1 MILIWGS
8 ACLQA
13 DETMVNKKSI
23 FYGLIVAVFTAVFV
37 MPSFAAD
44 DSCMSEDKDMIAA
57 PFAMCSTHAYN
68 IGKTENP
75 DSADRALMKEVIGL
89 KTTFFTQQL
98 YKQYDQLESMVRR
111 LKTQLKKAVLTNNLK
126 AAGAKS
132 EKDDD
137 SGSSYS
143 ASKDDYVQISGAK
156 DCTTSWSKKEIF
168 DCLAGNYI
176 LIKNGDKSTAYKK
189 QLKTDYNLAC
199 KNVAADDKCSDTYKC
214 KKSISGNNFSEC
226 LNDLYSL
233 IVAGKEAAAD
243 TEAKRNNPFQ
253 HLMNNNN
260 SGS

>member
-1 MILIWGS
+1 MK
-8 ACLQA
+8 
-13 DETMVNKKSI
+13 MKKSI
-23 FYGLIVAVFTAVFV
+23 FYGLIVAGFTAVFV

-44 DSCMSEDKDMIAA
+44 DACMSEDNDAIAA

-68 IGKTENP
+68 IGMTENP
-75 DSADRALMKEVIGL
+75 NSADRALMKEVIGL

-137 SGSSYS
+137 SSSYS
-143 ASKDDYVQISGAK
+143 ASKNDYVQISGAK

-168 DCLAGNYI
+168 DCLAGNYT

-189 QLKTDYNLAC
+189 QLKQDYNLAC
-199 KNVAADDKCSDTYKC
+199 ENVAKDNLCLEKDDKTDVT
-214 KKSISGNNFSEC
+214 KKKDVCRGTITNNNFSNC
-226 LNDLYSL
+226 LNNLYSL
-233 IVAGKEAAAD
+233 IVAGKEVAAD
-243 TEAKRNNPFQ
+243 KEAERYRKKND
-253 HLMNNNN
+253 
-260 SGS
+260 

>member
-1 MILIWGS
+1 MK
-8 ACLQA
+8 
-13 DETMVNKKSI
+13 MKKSI

-44 DSCMSEDKDMIAA
+44 DACMSEDNDAIAA

-68 IGKTENP
+68 IGMTENP
-75 DSADRALMKEVIGL
+75 NSADRALMKEVIGL

-143 ASKDDYVQISGAK
+143 ASKDDYVQISGAR
-156 DCTTSWSKKEIF
+156 DCSNYFSEKEIF
-168 DCLAGNYI
+168 DCLGDNYTR
-176 LIKNGDKSTAYKK
+176 IKNGDKSSAYQK
-189 QLKTDYNLAC
+189 QLKQDYNLAC
-199 KNVAADDKCSDTYKC
+199 SALQGLKKAGEAIECDDSCMGNKIASKNFNTCLEGLKTFVVRGKSLAAD
-214 KKSISGNNFSEC
+214 
-226 LNDLYSL
+226 
-233 IVAGKEAAAD
+233 KEAERYRKKND
-243 TEAKRNNPFQ
+243 I
-253 HLMNNNN
+253 
-260 SGS
+260 